1 MPLLLLSLH
10 NKYDN
15 HHPDT
20 STDRSNLT
28 GSPPDK
34 YRPPLE
40 SLEQE
45 DTSDYQLRT
54 YFKQKKTQ
62 MVGYTPQFQR
72 QVRRTII

>member
-20 STDRSNLT
+20 STYRSNLT

-54 YFKQKKTQ
+54 YFK
-62 MVGYTPQFQR
+62 
-72 QVRRTII
+72 